1 MITQLVFEHALRI
14 RMKSESPELPP
25 SLSQPST
32 SAPTPDTA
40 SVTESTSGH
49 SPDRTEAFE
58 GTSTTLASEVTS
70 SEADK
75 ASVKGEEKKLTGEKG
90 GNLVGKISNLVS
102 TDLNNIID
110 GRDFLMITVAGPI
123 QIVLCIV
130 FLYTILGWRYGDD
143 LYELQICIFDSICLI
158 SSAVVGMMAMVILF
172 PLPGYFAAKLQTIQ
186 NEKMKM
192 TDSRVQVVTE
202 IMNVIRMV
210 KLFGWEKK
218 MDEKIAQKREEEL
231 YYQKK
236 RLFLEILNGLVK

>member
-14 RMKSESPELPP
+14 RMKSEPSESSP
-25 SLSQPST
+25 SSSQPST
-32 SAPTPDTA
+32 GAQTPDTA
-40 SVTESTSGH
+40 SIAESTSGH
-49 SPDRTEAFE
+49 SPDGTEATE
-58 GTSTTLASEVTS
+58 GTSTTLASEATP

-75 ASVKGEEKKLTGEKG
+75 ASVKGEKKPIGEKG
-90 GNLVGKISNLVS
+90 GNLVGKINNLVS

-110 GRDFLMITVAGPI
+110 GRDFLMIAVACPI
-123 QIVLCIV
+123 QIILCVV
-130 FLYTILGWRYGDD
+130 FLYLILGWRYAISFTD
-143 LYELQICIFDSICLI
+143 LRLTDLI
-158 SSAVVGMMAMVILF
+158 PPASFPSAVVGMVTMVTLF
-172 PLPGYFAAKLQTIQ
+172 PVPGYFATKLQTIQ
-186 NEKMKM
+186 TEKMKM

-236 RLFLEILNGLVK
+236 RLFLEILNGMVK